1 MIDLRSDTVTHPTDA
16 MWEAMRNA
24 SLGDDTLEGDPTV
37 HALEQEAAS
46 LLGKEEALFVC
57 SGTMGNAI
65 ATLVHAHRGGEA
77 VLDQQAH
84 MANSEGG
91 GVSRLA
97 GLFCRTIPSH
107 RGEMDLD
114 MLRDTVRGG
123 YSRYGEP
130 TAMVAV
136 ETSHN
141 AAGGCVQGLDYLA
154 QIAGMAHER
163 GAAVH
168 LDGARLFN
176 AAVALG
182 TDVSNIARH
191 GDSVTFCL
199 SKGLSAPM
207 GSILLGSHEFIG
219 RARTFRRTLGGG
231 LRQAGIMAA
240 AGLVAL
246 RTMPARLAEDHRRT
260 LLLWERLQNSAGV
273 EIDRHPP
280 QTNILRLG
288 IPSGQAERYVRRLA
302 DQGIAIRASGP
313 YAVRLVVHRHIDD
326 AAIDAVSDAFE
337 ALSRDTAIRD
347 DLGNT

>member
-1 MIDLRSDTVTHPTDA
+1 MIDLRSDTVTRPTDA
-16 MWEAMRNA
+16 MWDAMRNA
-24 SLGDDTLEGDPTV
+24 SLGDDTLEGDATV
-37 HALEQEAAS
+37 QALEQEAAT
-46 LLGKEEALFVC
+46 LLGKEDALFVC

-77 VLDQQAH
+77 VLDQDAH

-97 GLFCRTIPSH
+97 GLFCRTVASR
-107 RGEMDLD
+107 RGEMDLQI
-114 MLRDTVRGG
+114 LSNSIRGG

-130 TAMVAV
+130 TAMVAI

-141 AAGGCVQGLDYLA
+141 AAGGCVQSLDYLA
-154 QIAGMAHER
+154 QVAGVARER

-182 TDVSNIARH
+182 IDARDIAQY

-207 GSILLGSHEFIG
+207 GSILLGSHEFIE
-219 RARTFRRTLGGG
+219 RARTFRRTIGGG

-260 LLLWERLQNSAGV
+260 LLLWERLRNTALV
-273 EIDRHPP
+273 EVDRYPP
-280 QTNILRLG
+280 QTNILRLKVPDG
-288 IPSGQAERYVRRLA
+288 KAESHVRQLA
-302 DQGIAIRASGP
+302 LHGIAIRASGP
-313 YAVRLVVHRHIDD
+313 YALRLVVHRHIDD
-326 AAIDAVSDAFE
+326 AAIDAVSNAFE
-337 ALSRDTAIRD
+337 ALAA
-347 DLGNT
+347 G

>member
-1 MIDLRSDTVTHPTDA
+1 MIDLRSDTVTRPTEA
-16 MWEAMRNA
+16 MWDAMRNA
-24 SLGDDTLEGDPTV
+24 TLGDDTLEGDATV
-37 HALEQEAAS
+37 HTLEQEAAT
-46 LLGKEEALFVC
+46 LLGKEDALFVC

-65 ATLVHAHRGGEA
+65 ATLVHARRGGEA

-114 MLRDTVRGG
+114 ILRDSLRGG

-130 TAMVAV
+130 TAMVAI

-141 AAGGCVQGLDYLA
+141 AAGGCVQRLDYLA
-154 QIAGMAHER
+154 QVAGLAHER
-163 GAAVH
+163 DAAVH

-176 AAVALG
+176 AAVAL
-182 TDVSNIARH
+182 DIAARDIAQH
-191 GDSVTFCL
+191 SDSVTFCL

-207 GSILLGSHEFIG
+207 GSVLLGSREFIE
-219 RARTFRRTLGGG
+219 RARTFRRTIGGG

-260 LLLWERLQNSAGV
+260 LLLWERLRNGAVVEAGQY
-273 EIDRHPP
+273 PP
-280 QTNILRLG
+280 QTNILRLKVPNG
-288 IPSGQAERYVRRLA
+288 KAEDYVRQLA
-302 DQGIAIRASGP
+302 
-313 YAVRLVVHRHIDD
+313 VH
-326 AAIDAVSDAFE
+326 
-337 ALSRDTAIRD
+337 
-347 DLGNT
+347 

>member
-1 MIDLRSDTVTHPTDA
+1 MIDLRSDTVTRPTEA
-16 MWEAMRNA
+16 MWDAMRNA
-24 SLGDDTLEGDPTV
+24 SLGDDTLEGDATV
-37 HALEQEAAS
+37 QALEQEAAT

-77 VLDQQAH
+77 VLDQDAH

-97 GLFCRTIPSH
+97 GLFCRTVASH
-107 RGEMDLD
+107 RGEMDMD
-114 MLRDTVRGG
+114 ILRNTIRGG

-141 AAGGCVQGLDYLA
+141 AAGGCVQSLDYLA
-154 QIAGMAHER
+154 QIAGLAHER

-182 TDVSNIARH
+182 IDARDIAQH

-207 GSILLGSHEFIG
+207 GSILLGSREFIE
-219 RARTFRRTLGGG
+219 RARTFRRTIGGG

-260 LLLWERLQNSAGV
+260 LLLWERLRNIALV
-273 EIDRHPP
+273 EADRYPP
-280 QTNILRLG
+280 QTNILRLKVPDG
-288 IPSGQAERYVRRLA
+288 NAENHVQQLA
-302 DQGIAIRASGP
+302 LHGIAIRASGP
-313 YAVRLVVHRHIDD
+313 YALRLVVHRHIDD
-326 AAIDAVSDAFE
+326 AALDAVSKAFE
-337 ALSRDTAIRD
+337 ALAV
-347 DLGNT
+347 

>member
-1 MIDLRSDTVTHPTDA
+1 MIDLRSDTVTRPTEA
-16 MWEAMRNA
+16 MWDAMRNA
-24 SLGDDTLEGDPTV
+24 SLGDDTLEGDATV
-37 HALEQEAAS
+37 QALEQEAAT

-77 VLDQQAH
+77 VLDQDAH

-97 GLFCRTIPSH
+97 GLFCRTVASH

-114 MLRDTVRGG
+114 ILRNTIRGG

-141 AAGGCVQGLDYLA
+141 AAGGCVQSLDYLA
-154 QIAGMAHER
+154 QVAGLAHER
-163 GAAVH
+163 GATVH

-182 TDVSNIARH
+182 IDARDIAQH

-207 GSILLGSHEFIG
+207 GSILLGSREFIE
-219 RARTFRRTLGGG
+219 RARTFRRTIGGG

-260 LLLWERLQNSAGV
+260 LLLWERLRNIALV
-273 EIDRHPP
+273 EADRYPP
-280 QTNILRLG
+280 QTNILRLKVPDG
-288 IPSGQAERYVRRLA
+288 NAENHVRQLA
-302 DQGIAIRASGP
+302 LHGIAIRASGP
-313 YAVRLVVHRHIDD
+313 YALRLVVHRHIDD
-326 AAIDAVSDAFE
+326 AALDAVSKAFE
-337 ALSRDTAIRD
+337 ALAV
-347 DLGNT
+347 

>member
-1 MIDLRSDTVTHPTDA
+1 MTGMIDLRSDTVTRPTDA
-16 MWEAMRNA
+16 MWDAMRDA
-24 SLGDDTLEGDPTV
+24 SLGDDTLEGDATV
-37 HALEQEAAS
+37 QALEQEAAV
-46 LLGKEEALFVC
+46 LLSKEAALFVC
-57 SGTMGNAI
+57 SGTMGNVL
-65 ATLVHAHRGGEA
+65 ATLVHASRGGEA
-77 VLDQQAH
+77 VLDQHAH

-97 GLFCRTIPSH
+97 GLFCRTIASH

-114 MLRDTVRGG
+114 LLSDNVRGG

-130 TAMVAV
+130 TAMVAI

-141 AAGGCVQGLDYLA
+141 AAGGCVQGLDYLGRVA
-154 QIAGMAHER
+154 GIARER

-176 AAVALG
+176 AALALE
-182 TDVSNIARH
+182 VNAREIALH

-207 GSILLGSHEFIG
+207 GSMLLGSREFIEQ
-219 RARTFRRTLGGG
+219 ARTLRRTIGGG

-246 RTMPARLAEDHRRT
+246 RTMPAKLAEDHRRT
-260 LLLWERLQNSAGV
+260 MLLWERLQNNARV
-273 EIDRHPP
+273 ETDRVAP
-280 QTNILRLG
+280 QTNILRLAVPNG
-288 IPSGQAERYVRRLA
+288 RAEDYVQWLA
-302 DQGIAIRASGP
+302 THGVAVRASGGQ
-313 YAVRLVVHRHIDD
+313 AMRLVVHRHIDD

-337 ALSRDTAIRD
+337 ALPV
-347 DLGNT
+347 

>member
-1 MIDLRSDTVTHPTDA
+1 MIDLRSDTVTRPTEA
-16 MWEAMRNA
+16 MWDAMRNA
-24 SLGDDTLEGDPTV
+24 SLGDDTLEGDATV
-37 HALEQEAAS
+37 QALEQEAAA
-46 LLGKEEALFVC
+46 LLGKEDALFVC

-65 ATLVHAHRGGEA
+65 ATLVHAQRGGEA
-77 VLDQQAH
+77 VLDQHAH

-97 GLFCRTIPSH
+97 GLFCRTIASH

-114 MLRDTVRGG
+114 ILRDTVRGG

-141 AAGGCVQGLDYLA
+141 AAGGCVQSVDYLA
-154 QIAGMAHER
+154 QVAGVAHER

-176 AAVALG
+176 AAVAL
-182 TDVSNIARH
+182 NIAACDIAQH

-207 GSILLGSHEFIG
+207 GSILLGSNEFIE
-219 RARTFRRTLGGG
+219 RARTFRRTIGGG

-260 LLLWERLQNSAGV
+260 LLLWERLRNSAVV
-273 EIDRHPP
+273 EADQYAP
-280 QTNILRLG
+280 QTNILRLKVPNG
-288 IPSGQAERYVRRLA
+288 KAEDYVRALA
-302 DQGIAIRASGP
+302 VHDIAIRASGP
-313 YAVRLVVHRHIDD
+313 RALRLVVHRHIDD
-326 AAIDAVSDAFE
+326 AALDAVSNAFE
-337 ALSRDTAIRD
+337 ALV
-347 DLGNT
+347 G

>member
-1 MIDLRSDTVTHPTDA
+1 MIDLRSDTVTRPTEAMWDA
-16 MWEAMRNA
+16 MREA
-24 SLGDDTLEGDPTV
+24 SLGDDTLEGDATV
-37 HALEQEAAS
+37 RTLEQEAAA
-46 LLGKEEALFVC
+46 LLGKEGALFVC

-65 ATLVHAHRGGEA
+65 ATLVHACRGGEA
-77 VLDQQAH
+77 VLDQHAH

-97 GLFCRTIPSH
+97 GLFCRTVPSR

-114 MLRDTVRGG
+114 VLRDSVRGG
-123 YSRYGEP
+123 YTRYGEP

-154 QIAGMAHER
+154 QVAGVAR
-163 GAAVH
+163 QRSAAIH

-182 TDVSNIARH
+182 VDAREIAAH

-207 GSILLGSHEFIG
+207 GSVLLGSEEFIE
-219 RARTFRRTLGGG
+219 RARTFRRTIGGG

-260 LLLWERLQNSAGV
+260 KLLWERLRSCTRV
-273 EIDRHPP
+273 ETDVHAP
-280 QTNILRLG
+280 QTNILRLT
-288 IPSGQAERYVRRLA
+288 IPDGHAEDYAQQLSARGVA
-302 DQGIAIRASGP
+302 VRASGP
-313 YAVRLVVHRHIDD
+313 RALRLVLHRHIDD
-326 AAIDAVSDAFE
+326 TAIDVVSAAFE
-337 ALSRDTAIRD
+337 ALSD
-347 DLGNT
+347 

>member
-1 MIDLRSDTVTHPTDA
+1 MTGMIDLRSDTVTRPTDA
-16 MWEAMRNA
+16 MWAAMQEAT
-24 SLGDDTLEGDPTV
+24 LGDDTVEGDATV
-37 HALEQEAAS
+37 QALEQEAAA
-46 LLGKEEALFVC
+46 LLGKEDALFVC
-57 SGTMGNAI
+57 SGTMGNVL
-65 ATLVHAHRGGEA
+65 ATLVHANRGGEA
-77 VLDQQAH
+77 VLDQHAH

-97 GLFCRTIPSH
+97 GLFCRTIASH

-114 MLRDTVRGG
+114 LLSDNVRGG

-130 TAMVAV
+130 TAMVAI

-141 AAGGCVQGLDYLA
+141 AAGGCVQGLDYFSRVA
-154 QIAGMAHER
+154 GIARER

-182 TDVSNIARH
+182 VEAREIALH

-207 GSILLGSHEFIG
+207 GSVLLGSREFIE
-219 RARTFRRTLGGG
+219 RARTLRRTIGGG

-246 RTMPARLAEDHRRT
+246 RTMPAKLADDHRRT
-260 LLLWERLQNSAGV
+260 LMLWERLRENTRV
-273 EIDRHPP
+273 ETDRPAP
-280 QTNILRLG
+280 QTNILRLAVPDG
-288 IPSGQAERYVRRLA
+288 RAEDHARWLA
-302 DQGIAIRASGP
+302 TRGVAVRASGRQ
-313 YAVRLVVHRHIDD
+313 AMRLVIHRHIDD
-326 AAIDAVSDAFE
+326 TAIDTVSNAFE
-337 ALSRDTAIRD
+337 ALP
-347 DLGNT
+347 G